1 MPSGSFACVT
11 GRSSMTR
18 HIISLIVLVL
28 WSTALRAET
37 LLTGVVEDVSAQ
49 TIEMPSL
56 PGAWQRRIEWM
67 APEGSEVVAGDIV
80 VRLDPGDLISREEQ
94 ALTDLEKRRLTAARS
109 IDELKLEV
117 LDAENLLAD
126 AESAVRI
133 AELDASI
140 PLGTIPKLDFDR
152 FQLALETAGKD
163 RVRAQAQLLIKQQE
177 LQDVIEEMR
186 LDVEQAESSYDRIR
200 TALDATEIR
209 AMKAGFMIYGENPW
223 NGKKIFPGETHYSG
237 FEIAQI
243 ASREDLQVRFWV
255 HEADIREVA
264 EGDAIDV
271 IADAQGVGSF
281 VTQVSWLSNQAIN
294 KDDWSDSGYFQVLA
308 RPVNGIPRSVMPGM
322 SVMGSRNVAERDQ

>member
-1 MPSGSFACVT
+1 MPGGSFACETARSNMIRRVT
-11 GRSSMTR
+11 
-18 HIISLIVLVL
+18 SLVVIAL
-28 WSTALRAET
+28 TATAPRAEP
-37 LLTGVVEDVSAQ
+37 LLTGVVEDVNAQ

-67 APEGSEVVAGDIV
+67 APEGSEVEEGDVV

-94 ALTDLEKRRLTAARS
+94 ALTDLEKQRLTAARS
-109 IDELKLEV
+109 IDELKLQV

-152 FQLALETAGKD
+152 NQLALETARKD
-163 RVRAQAQLLIKQQE
+163 QVRAQAQLLIKQQE
-177 LQDVIEEMR
+177 LQDVIEETR
-186 LDVEQAESSYDRIR
+186 LEVEQAESNYGRIKA
-200 TALDATEIR
+200 ALDATEIR
-209 AMKAGFMIYGENPW
+209 AQKAGFMIYGENPY

-243 ASREDLQVRFWV
+243 ASREDLQIRFWI
-255 HEADIREVA
+255 HEADIREVG
-264 EGDAIDV
+264 EDHAIDV
-271 IADAQGVGSF
+271 IADAQGSEPF
-281 VTQVSWLSNQAIN
+281 MTRVSWRSSQAIN

-308 RPVNGIPRSVMPGM
+308 KPVNGMPKSVMPGM
-322 SVMGSRNVAERDQ
+322 SVMGSRSAAEEDR